1 MPPESTTPNRL
12 HQWGKYLLYVI
23 CAVIVAVAV
32 FVSVSRTTSGEV
44 KVLVRDISGARSLHT
59 LAVPSGS
66 LSDLEGDA
74 NAITTASSRLFREPD
89 GSVITLDTPGVVR
102 YQGSSKGQ
110 MSVLIASPT
119 PPLLRTPLAVW
130 AGGALIAWV
139 SPADGSIQ
147 VFQKNNFGSYAP
159 IALVTDA
166 SPNSIGFTED
176 GTGLV
181 FAVLREETTDIYL
194 LSIATESVSSVT
206 TLDGLVSIIPTL

>member
-1 MPPESTTPNRL
+1 MPPESTIHNRS
-12 HQWGKYLLYVI
+12 HAWGKYVLYAM
-23 CAVIVAVAV
+23 CAVIVVVAL
-32 FVSVSRTTSGEV
+32 FIGVSGTTQGEV
-44 KVLVRDISGARSLHT
+44 KVLIRDISGARSLHA
-59 LAVPSGS
+59 LAVPSGT
-66 LSDLEGDA
+66 LSDTEGDA

-130 AGGALIAWV
+130 RGGERVAWV
-139 SPADGSIQ
+139 SPADGSVQ

-176 GTGLV
+176 GLGLV

-194 LSIATESVSSVT
+194 LSIATKSVSSFA
-206 TLDGLVSIIPTL
+206 TLEGLVSIIPTL